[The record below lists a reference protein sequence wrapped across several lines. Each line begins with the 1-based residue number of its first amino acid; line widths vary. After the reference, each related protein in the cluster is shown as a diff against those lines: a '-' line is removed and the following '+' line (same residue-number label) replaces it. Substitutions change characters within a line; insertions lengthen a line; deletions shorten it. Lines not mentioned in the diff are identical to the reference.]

1 MKQFLFALIIIVFI
15 LSGCSQQKEIEIE
28 SPAEIY
34 TESGIISYNDTES
47 AVEKNSVFEN
57 IIFDENGNIR
67 VINLTDSKYT
77 TFHNI
82 SVGDSVSKVI
92 DEFTY
97 EYKATNNVYCVLFSE
112 KEEIAPT
119 SEDKEDNYIWISYT
133 FDNKNIITEISIYD
147 VKYGREMK

>member
-1 MKQFLFALIIIVFI
+1 MRQFLFALIIIVFI

-47 AVEKNSVFEN
+47 ALEKNSVFEN

-97 EYKATNNVYCVLFSE
+97 EYKAMLASGEINHSETGENSQFQSDRKSQYTSFS
-112 KEEIAPT
+112 
-119 SEDKEDNYIWISYT
+119 
-133 FDNKNIITEISIYD
+133 FL
-147 VKYGREMK
+147 